1 MKRECTLAQGK
12 CKKMV
17 TSAMPP
23 LHHSKNKNSENSM
36 NFFSQLQYKLKLRD
50 LVCDYYYVTLRIHS
64 HAEAKIQ

>member
-1 MKRECTLAQGK
+1 
-12 CKKMV
+12 MV